1 MGSYIVQVSEE
12 EMAEIEAATKQLLD
26 TRGGNLL
33 KILIA
38 AATLNFLFRRFIR
51 NISCICTG
59 KALEIVLSSAVK
71 KPRSRVSPPTS
82 PAAPPTQVWLLH
94 DCWHC
99 SFPSRWGAGEG
110 YCWSEQAPLSYH
122 DQTIPISPIILILR
136 AIGTF
141 DRKYLPPLN
150 FTSKQSS
157 SQESIEQKLK
167 EAEERKKSIE
177 TERLDWKTFMTRQQ
191 IFSYIVIIL
200 FSG

>member
-99 SFPSRWGAGEG
+99 SFPSR
-110 YCWSEQAPLSYH
+110 
-122 DQTIPISPIILILR
+122 
-136 AIGTF
+136 
-141 DRKYLPPLN
+141 
-150 FTSKQSS
+150 
-157 SQESIEQKLK
+157 
-167 EAEERKKSIE
+167 
-177 TERLDWKTFMTRQQ
+177 
-191 IFSYIVIIL
+191 
-200 FSG
+200 

>member
-1 MGSYIVQVSEE
+1 M
-12 EMAEIEAATKQLLD
+12 
-26 TRGGNLL
+26 
-33 KILIA
+33 ILIA
-38 AATLNFLFRRFIR
+38 AATFNFLFRRFIR

-59 KALEIVLSSAVK
+59 KALEIVLSPAVK

-94 DCWHC
+94 DWWHC
-99 SFPSRWGAGEG
+99 GFPSRWGGKGLLIRASPSLQS
-110 YCWSEQAPLSYH
+110 WSS
-122 DQTIPISPIILILR
+122 QTKPIILLLK

-177 TERLDWKTFMTRQQ
+177 TERLDWKTFMTKKQ
-191 IFSYIVIIL
+191 IFSSYIVIYCFQGRFLSQI
-200 FSG
+200 FSSG